1 MMGMWCKNADL
12 MMMVQH
18 VKLKH
23 LDVEILNYS
32 KSSY

>member
-1 MMGMWCKNADL
+1 MGMCSKNAGL

-32 KSSY
+32 TSSY